1 MTQREWVER
10 DFYADLGVSSTA
22 SADEVKKAYRK
33 LARELHPDANPD
45 NTQAEDRFKR
55 VSEAYTVLGD
65 PDKRKEYDEARRIFN
80 AGGGSGGG
88 FRPGGRGGFGT
99 GARGPGGQRPG
110 GQNTRGPGAGGFN
123 TGDVG
128 SSGFGGAD
136 FDLGDL
142 FGQASGGDAGDI
154 FGGLFNRGSR
164 PSRPHRGSD
173 IETETSIA
181 FREAAKGVVMPL
193 RLTSPSPCLS
203 CHGSGARPGT
213 SPKVCAR
220 CNGAGVVTRNQG
232 HFGFSEPCVECRGTG
247 STVDSPCVDCG
258 ATGVTDRER
267 TISVR
272 VPAGVKD
279 GQRIRLA
286 GQGQAGMRGAPSGD
300 LYVTVQVR
308 EDKVFARDGDD
319 ITITA
324 PVTFG
329 ELALGTTLS
338 VPTLDGRVGVKV
350 PSGTMDGRTLR
361 VRGRGV
367 PKRSGG
373 AGDLLVTVD
382 VSVPNQL
389 DSAAKDAL
397 ESYVKAEKESGF
409 DPRADWAGA

>member
-22 SADEVKKAYRK
+22 SADEIKKAYRK
-33 LARELHPDANPD
+33 LARELHPDANPE
-45 NTQAEDRFKR
+45 NSQAEDRFKR

-65 PDKRKEYDEARRIFN
+65 PDKRKEYDEARRLFN
-80 AGGGSGGG
+80 AGG
-88 FRPGGRGGFGT
+88 PGGRGGFGS
-99 GARGPGGQRPG
+99 GGFNSGGRGS
-110 GQNTRGPGAGGFN
+110 GGFN
-123 TGDVG
+123 TGGFRTGDVG
-128 SSGFGGAD
+128 SGGFGGAD

-142 FGQASGGDAGDI
+142 FGQAAGGGGGAGDI

-173 IETETSIA
+173 IETETTIA
-181 FREAAKGVVMPL
+181 FREAASGVVLPI
-193 RLTSPSPCLS
+193 RLTSPSPCLT
-203 CHGSGARPGT
+203 CHGSGAKPGT
-213 SPKVCAR
+213 SPKVCTR

-258 ATGVTDRER
+258 GTGVTDRER

-272 VPAGVKD
+272 VPAAVKD

-300 LYVTVQVR
+300 LYVTVHVR
-308 EDKVFARDGDD
+308 EDDVFSREGDD
-319 ITITA
+319 LAITV

-338 VPTLDGRVGVKV
+338 VPTLDKRVGVKV
-350 PSGTMDGRTLR
+350 PAGTMDGRTLR

-373 AGDLLVTVD
+373 AGDLLVTVR
-382 VSVPNQL
+382 VTVPNQL
-389 DSAAKDAL
+389 DSAARAAL
-397 ESYVKAEKESGF
+397 ENYVKAEKDSGF
-409 DPRADWAGA
+409 DPRAQWAGA